1 MLFFRSIPILRAA
14 LYAAFIVVCTVSA
27 CSQKND
33 SPQFIT
39 TPTDTTRTQPTVG
52 TPEVRGVWLTLA
64 GSTVFDSRANIAAA
78 MRLLKDNGFNTVFPV
93 VWARGYTLWRSAR
106 MQRDFNLPIGAQF
119 GDRDVLR
126 ETIEEARLQGL
137 TVIPWFEYG
146 FSPFNTVLGA
156 PPGAILQKYPQW
168 TALGADGR
176 PVVKNGFYWMNA
188 LDSNVQNFMTEL
200 VMEVVNGYDIDGIQ
214 GDDRM
219 PAMPTEAGYDSAT
232 VARYRRETGAA
243 AAPADFKD
251 AAWVKW
257 RADKLTD
264 WLARLR
270 QTVKAR
276 KNIIVAMSPSPF
288 PFGNVEYLQDSP
300 TWMQRGLADV
310 LSTQLYRRDFASY
323 QGLAQQM
330 ISQMPPNSL
339 RRLAP
344 GILGRVDGTSP
355 YIITPAVMAQ
365 CVEYNRTFGIGSVLF
380 FYEALTA
387 NNNALA
393 TALRQGVYRTNAAF
407 PKDDLL
413 KP

>member
-1 MLFFRSIPILRAA
+1 MTLFFSFRVALSAA
-14 LYAAFIVVCTVSA
+14 LVAVCTVAA
-27 CSQKND
+27 CSQK
-33 SPQFIT
+33 SSGPQVVT
-39 TPTDTTRTQPTVG
+39 VPTDTTRTQPTTG
-52 TPEVRGVWLTLA
+52 TPEVRGVWLTVA

-78 MRLLKDNGFNTVFPV
+78 MRLVKDNGFNVVFPV
-93 VWARGYTLWRSAR
+93 VWTRGYTLWRSAR
-106 MQRDFNLPIGAQF
+106 MQREFGLTTGAQF

-146 FSPFNTVLGA
+146 FSSFNSGLGN
-156 PPGAILQKYPQW
+156 PPGLILQRNPQW
-168 TALGADGR
+168 AAIGTDGR
-176 PVVKNGFYWMNA
+176 QVVKNGFYWMNT
-188 LDSNVQNFMTEL
+188 LDTTVQSFMMDL

-219 PAMPTEAGYDSAT
+219 PAMPTEGGYDSAT
-232 VARYRRETGAA
+232 VARYRRETGAS
-243 AAPADFKD
+243 AAPADTKD

-300 TWMQRGLADV
+300 TWMQRGLVDV
-310 LSTQLYRRDFASY
+310 LSSQLYRRDFPSY
-323 QGLAQQM
+323 QSLAQQM
-330 ISQMPPNSL
+330 ISQMPTSAA

-344 GILGRVDGTSP
+344 GVLGRVDT
-355 YIITPAVMAQ
+355 YVITPALLAQ

-387 NNNALA
+387 NNNELA
-393 TALRQGVYRTNAAF
+393 TALRQGVYKSNAAF